1 MAFLKSLKWLLAIPL
16 LFLLVLYFVQN
27 REGSRKGLLPPIVTL
42 PPFQLADQDGLFFS
56 RENFLGK
63 VSVVNFIFTHCPT
76 VCPLL
81 TQKMKSLSLEVADPQ
96 VQFISISVDPEND
109 TSAVLKAYANQYGV
123 DLNRWKF
130 LTGPLETISK
140 TVVEGFKVVMIRNEA
155 KDLFDITHGEHF
167 ILIDKKASIRA
178 YRLLENPTDQKEMIQ
193 LIKALSSE

>member
-1 MAFLKSLKWLLAIPL
+1 MAFIKSLKWLLVVPL
-16 LFLLVLYFVQN
+16 LFVVVLYFVQN
-27 REGSRKGLLPPIVTL
+27 RERTQKELLPPIVNL
-42 PPFQLADQDGLFFS
+42 PNFQLTDQDGTSFS
-56 RENFLGK
+56 RENLLGK

-81 TQKMKSLSLEVADPQ
+81 TQKMKLLSGEITDPQ

-109 TSAVLKAYANQYGV
+109 TPAVLKAYANRYGA

-130 LTGPLETISK
+130 LTGPLETVSK
-140 TVVEGFKVVMIRNEA
+140 TVIEGFKVVMIRNEV

-167 ILIDKKASIRA
+167 ILVDKKGSIRA
-178 YRLLENPTDQKEMIQ
+178 FKLLEKLSDEQEMVQ